1 MIEEQTATVYFA
13 PTKGRRYLTKN
24 AALSNEARAIILEE
38 YPSDPYEPDTGYGFD
53 IRIDCP
59 EAYKEMHD
67 KLTDMLKRGD
77 MHQTWM
83 IDPDDI
89 HR

>member
-1 MIEEQTATVYFA
+1 MIEEQTAKVYCA
-13 PTKGRRYLTKN
+13 PTKGRRYLTK
-24 AALSNEARAIILEE
+24 AAAISNEARAMILEE
-38 YPSDPYEPDTGYGFD
+38 YPTEPFEPDTGNCFD

-59 EAYKEMHD
+59 EAYEEMHD

-77 MHQTWM
+77 MHQTW
-83 IDPDDI
+83 IVHEDDI